1 MAKRSGGGRRG
12 CREYEVGYG
21 KPPTATRFQ
30 KGRSGNPRGRPKG
43 SREVGTI
50 LNEIL
55 DQKVTLRTAS
65 GTRQVSYLE
74 AILIRAADSAG
85 KGDLRALKFLLD
97 LKARSQPVTAES
109 LDAQDLDPDDRAII
123 ADYIARHPIE
133 VEGEP

>member
-30 KGRSGNPRGRPKG
+30 KGRSGNPRGRAKG

-97 LKARSQPVTAES
+97 LKQRSEPVTAES
-109 LDAQDLDPDDRAII
+109 IDAQGHDPDDRAII